1 MIFFCYKIDLLLLR
15 VVKCRCNMPEEID
28 RKIIRKK
35 IRNFCN
41 ERKNYIVTTR
51 FNNKTFQENACYRRK
66 SDKYKCIYCA
76 PEPITQKIPYDSVLF
91 VIEMNNELNK
101 IMGVGLVRNHPR
113 VNKFSIYENKGY
125 CRYTYVGSTRIDRT
139 DMDEDEE
146 EIMELLDL
154 FCFKG
159 NKHMKRGQ
167 GIRSFPVEILF
178 ELQHED
184 SIDIHKLISEM
195 FKKRFKKK

>member
-1 MIFFCYKIDLLLLR
+1 MKR
-15 VVKCRCNMPEEID
+15 RCKMDEEIN
-28 RKIIRKK
+28 RKIIRQK

-51 FNNKTFQENACYRRK
+51 FNNKTFQENTYYRINNG
-66 SDKYKCIYCA
+66 KYNCIYCA

-101 IMGVGLVRNHPR
+101 TMGIGLVRNHPR
-113 VNKFSIYENKGY
+113 VNKFSIYENKSY

-139 DMDEDEE
+139 DMEEDEE

-178 ELQHED
+178 ELQQED

-195 FKKRFKKK
+195 FKTRFKQNKDLQKE

>member
-1 MIFFCYKIDLLLLR
+1 M
-15 VVKCRCNMPEEID
+15 KCRCNMNEEMD
-28 RKIIRKK
+28 RKIIRQK

-51 FNNKTFQENACYRRK
+51 FNNKTFQENTYYRRK
-66 SDKYKCIYCA
+66 NDKYKCIYCA

-101 IMGVGLVRNHPR
+101 TMGIGLVRNHPR
-113 VNKFSIYENKGY
+113 VNKFSIYENKSY
-125 CRYTYVGSTRIDRT
+125 CRYTYVGSIRIDRT
-139 DMDEDEE
+139 DMEEDEE

-178 ELQHED
+178 ELQQED

-195 FKKRFKKK
+195 FKKRFKKNKDLQKE